1 MAKNKKIDYAAM
13 YTLRSDGR
21 YQGYWYDGNN
31 KRHAIC
37 DKDPQLLYEKIQTKT
52 YAPAAPR
59 VITFKDVAE
68 DWQKEHREQ
77 IGIGTW
83 KNYKPHYDD
92 ILSKYGKLPITE
104 VSALDVSQDLLKL
117 KAKGFS
123 ATIVK
128 TRRSLYRMIFD
139 HAIIRGYTNFNPVFA
154 VKLPKGLPKGGR
166 RAPTDD
172 EIKTIL
178 KNIDAPFGFFPYL
191 LLCTGLRK
199 SEALALTWADI
210 DFKSNVIHVTKAL
223 EYTNGASPTIKP
235 PKTDAGVRD
244 VTIVG
249 ILKEPLKAA
258 YKQADSVL
266 LFPQPASNRSGKGG
280 GYYGLRAYEGAW
292 QRYCEAVGFIDSEG
306 KPTLT
311 AHNLRHGTATL
322 LFESDVDEMTTQRLL
337 GHSRIEIT
345 REIYTELRNKQLSE
359 SVSKYDG
366 KMNELMAELMAKPA
380 AH

>member
-1 MAKNKKIDYAAM
+1 MARVKKIDYASM

-21 YQGYWYDGNN
+21 YQGYWYDENN
-31 KRHAIC
+31 KRHSMC
-37 DKDPQLLYEKIQTKT
+37 DKDPQKLYEKLQAKK
-52 YAPAAPR
+52 YAPTTAN

-68 DWQKEHREQ
+68 DWQQEHREQ
-77 IGIGTW
+77 IGAGTW
-83 KNYKPHYDD
+83 KNYKPHYED
-92 ILSKYGKLPITE
+92 ILSKHGKSPVSD
-104 VSALDVSQDLLKL
+104 VSALDVSQDLLSL
-117 KAKGFS
+117 KAKGCS

-154 VKLPKGLPKGGR
+154 VKLPKGLPKGSR
-166 RAPTDD
+166 RAPTDE

-191 LLCTGLRK
+191 LICTGLRK
-199 SEALALTWADI
+199 SEALALTWNDV
-210 DFKSNVIHVTKAL
+210 DFKNNVIHVTKAL
-223 EYTNGASPTIKP
+223 EYSNGATPTVKQ
-235 PKTDAGVRD
+235 PKTEAGMRD
-244 VTIVG
+244 ITIIS
-249 ILKEPLKAA
+249 ILSDPLKAA
-258 YKQADSVL
+258 QKRSNSDL
-266 LFPQPASNRSGKGG
+266 LFPQPASNRAGEGG

-345 REIYTELRNKQLSE
+345 REIYTELRNKQLST

-366 KMNELMAELMAKPA
+366 KMNELMAELMANSAK
-380 AH
+380 H

>member
-1 MAKNKKIDYAAM
+1 MAKSKKIDYASM

-21 YQGYWYDGNN
+21 YQGYWYDDKN
-31 KRHAIC
+31 KRHSIC
-37 DKDPQLLYEKIQTKT
+37 DKDPQRLYEKIQTKT

-59 VITFKDVAE
+59 VITFKEVAE
-68 DWQKEHREQ
+68 DWQREHREE
-77 IGIGTW
+77 IGTRTW
-83 KNYKPHYDD
+83 KNYKPHYED
-92 ILSKYGKLPITE
+92 ILSKHGKLPITD
-104 VSALDVSQDLLKL
+104 VSALDVSQDLLAL
-117 KAKGFS
+117 KAKGCS

-139 HAIIRGYTNFNPVFA
+139 HSIVRGFTNFNPVSA
-154 VKLPKGLPKGGR
+154 VKLPKGLPKGSR
-166 RAPTDD
+166 RAPTDE

-178 KNIDAPFGFFPYL
+178 KNINVPFGLFPYL
-191 LLCTGLRK
+191 LICTGLRK
-199 SEALALTWADI
+199 SEALALTWADV
-210 DFKSNVIHVTKAL
+210 DFKNNVIHVTKSL
-223 EYTNGASPTIKP
+223 EYLNGASPVIKP

-244 VTIVG
+244 VTIIG
-249 ILKEPLKAA
+249 ILKGPLLEARKRS
-258 YKQADSVL
+258 DSTL
-266 LFPQPASNRSGKGG
+266 LFPQPASNRAGKGG

-292 QRYCEAVGFIDSEG
+292 QRYCEAVGFIDYEG
-306 KPTLT
+306 NPTLT

-345 REIYTELRNKQLSE
+345 REIYTDLRNKQLSA

-366 KMNELMAELMAKPA
+366 KMNELMAELMAKTA